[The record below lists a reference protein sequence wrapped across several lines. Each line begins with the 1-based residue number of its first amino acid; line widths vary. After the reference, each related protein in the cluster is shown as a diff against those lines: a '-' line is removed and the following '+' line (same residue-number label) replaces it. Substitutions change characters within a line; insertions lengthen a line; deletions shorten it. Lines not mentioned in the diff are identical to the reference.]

1 MGDQEDAILL
11 FQPVN
16 LHGKGSERSTDL
28 DAPAPRLL
36 DCQLQPDGFLLNLV
50 LGVSEGPVGT
60 PREGCSWH
68 VNDHAIEHSSKCN
81 RFQVIWPRGSVAM
94 DAISPWKPGK
104 LLHEGAEATVTAGSW
119 LGIPSVLKVR
129 RPRGYRHPDLDRR
142 LTRQRLAAEAR
153 ALARLQAIGFPSPT
167 ILDQKASLIL
177 MTRMEGVPLYDM
189 LKDGSAGTEKLGDL
203 GSLIRL
209 LHESGISHGDL
220 TTHNVIASRENA
232 LSLIDFGLSRQ
243 SPELEHLGLDL
254 QVLNECLGA
263 SHSSI
268 KDAIGIVC
276 DGYLRADSGQ
286 SETESAMNVVERFRK
301 ITSRVRYHG

>member
-1 MGDQEDAILL
+1 
-11 FQPVN
+11 
-16 LHGKGSERSTDL
+16 
-28 DAPAPRLL
+28 
-36 DCQLQPDGFLLNLV
+36 
-50 LGVSEGPVGT
+50 
-60 PREGCSWH
+60 
-68 VNDHAIEHSSKCN
+68 
-81 RFQVIWPRGSVAM
+81 M

-167 ILDQKASLIL
+167 IMHLDQKASLIL